1 MNEFDVRKY
10 QNENSTLVDGTDALA
25 NKRQLVIS
33 FYHVPSRRSISFK
46 AFITTFNESYNSN
59 FTPHETFGRT
69 DPIYQ
74 YKSTTRKISLAFKI
88 PAASESEAYE
98 NLGRISALEQMLYPN
113 YSELDSATTLAQA
126 PLIRIKVMNLLSKDF
141 NSPLRVNNVAAKN
154 LLEGSAENPRNIVYN
169 GYNSVSN
176 PATGLLG
183 VVDNLNVNHNLEGDD
198 GVFFK
203 RAEGGGRALGVPNT
217 ILPKL
222 IDVNL
227 AFSPIHEHTLGWQGE
242 DKFSIYTF
250 PYGVLTDATE
260 PKTLNYFDR
269 KQTAYNEQKE
279 KEKAA
284 EQQKKLRQQRKDNAK
299 AKFSEVLGGLRTKR
313 LERQEIR
320 TLERRAYRRAEVKAG
335 LADLRERMQEDSQL
349 EDALGVLNSINEF
362 IE

>member
-33 FYHVPSRRSISFK
+33 FYHVPSSRSVSFK

-74 YKSTTRKISLAFKI
+74 YKNTTRKISLAFKI

-98 NLGRISALEQMLYPN
+98 NLGRVSLLEQMLYPA
-113 YSELDSATTLAQA
+113 YTDVASATTLSQA

-141 NSPLRVNNVAAKN
+141 NSPNFSMSGEAKEN
-154 LLEGSAENPRNIVYN
+154 LEQGSAKNPRNILYN
-169 GYNSVSN
+169 GYNSVSD

-227 AFSPIHEHTLGWQGE
+227 AFSPIHEDTLGWQE
-242 DKFSIYTF
+242 NDDFSNSVF
-250 PYGVLTDATE
+250 PYGVVTDATRPTE
-260 PKTLNYFDR
+260 LENIDKN
-269 KQTAYNEQKE
+269 QVAYNEKVE
-279 KEKAA
+279 KEKA
-284 EQQKKLRQQRKDNAK
+284 QQQQRSPRQQRLDSAK
-299 AKFSEVLGGLRTKR
+299 ARYLKANGQLRMGRVRRDTRLSSQDGLPQFQKPASER
-313 LERQEIR
+313 LE
-320 TLERRAYRRAEVKAG
+320 G
-335 LADLRERMQEDSQL
+335 LGELIDASDSFV
-349 EDALGVLNSINEF
+349 GVDGDVFLF
-362 IE
+362 DKD